1 MKVKL
6 SRALFLAA
14 TTMLAQTTIA
24 GKSADQLQDLASHAK
39 DSGDL
44 ESEANYLCQAAA
56 LDGKKYG
63 KKCDRAKDNAA
74 KALAQFQ
81 ADLDMGRTELQ
92 RKDYPGALRDLGK
105 ITFGPNKEEAQ
116 ELMQQARIGNS
127 GGIPVDPASLTAFK
141 TAREAYFRGDFDLA
155 ESQAK
160 LVQSPVLQAAA
171 NQLLTN
177 ISIYRDTMKEADAMA
192 RNGDLKGAEQKYQF
206 AAVIQQNGP
215 GRPVERLREVQ
226 AAEAQ
231 AAAAKPQRQP
241 ATPPPAAVQVKPTQP
256 QPATPGPMAAQVNP
270 AQPPPKVNYAAK
282 IKNSLDTARR
292 EEIQG
297 DLKGALQA
305 YNAAL
310 ALDARQTEAVAGK
323 KRVLGEMQKDPKAME
338 DSLTEGVADFYASHF
353 SLADDAIGVY
363 LRGGGKHYA
372 GAAHFYLGA
381 SLLTQ
386 ALLTSP
392 KDQAHT
398 DVLRQ
403 RALNQ
408 FALAKQLHFKPI
420 ESAVAP
426 KILAQWMQPGNQQ

>member
-6 SRALFLAA
+6 SGALFLAA
-14 TTMLAQTTIA
+14 TTILAQSTIA
-24 GKSADQLQDLASHAK
+24 GKSPDQLRDLATQAK
-39 DSGDL
+39 NSGDL
-44 ESEANYLCQAAA
+44 QSEANYLCQAAA

-105 ITFGPNKEEAQ
+105 ITFGPNKAEAQ

-127 GGIPVDPASLTAFK
+127 GGIPVDPASLSAYK
-141 TAREAYFRGDFDLA
+141 AAREAYYRGDFDVA

-160 LVQSPVLQAAA
+160 RVQSPVLQAAA
-171 NQLLTN
+171 SQLLTN
-177 ISIYRDTMKEADAMA
+177 ISIYRDTMKEADAMVH
-192 RNGDLKGAEQKYQF
+192 NGDLKGAEQKYQF

-231 AAAAKPQRQP
+231 AATAKPQPQP
-241 ATPPPAAVQVKPTQP
+241 ASPAQTTAQGKPTQP
-256 QPATPGPMAAQVNP
+256 QPKAN
-270 AQPPPKVNYAAK
+270 NAAK
-282 IKNSLDTARR
+282 PKNSLDTARG
-292 EEIQG
+292 EEKPG
-297 DLKGALQA
+297 NLKNAQA
-305 YNAAL
+305 YNAAPK
-310 ALDARQTEAVAGK
+310 LDARQAEDAAGK
-323 KRVLGEMQKDPKAME
+323 KRVLGEMQNDPNEMK

-353 SLADDAIGVY
+353 SHADEAIGLY
-363 LRGGGKHYA
+363 LRDGGKHYA

-381 SLLTQ
+381 SLLSQ

-392 KDQAHT
+392 KDQAQAE
-398 DVLRQ
+398 VLRH
-403 RALNQ
+403 RARDQ
-408 FALAKQLHFKPI
+408 FVLAKQLHYKPI
-420 ESAVAP
+420 ESDVPP
-426 KILAQWMQPGNQQ
+426 KILAQWMQPGNQQR